1 MDFHMEHLNHVFKS
15 AISQLGP
22 NIIDPSLAQTGR
34 ALRPI
39 SSLQDHFDVVTNM
52 PTESNY
58 HSKPNTKRDLLEVI
72 RILQQEAV
80 FTTTPKR
87 RFKNF
92 KSMSG
97 SLMNNVDAKT
107 LEDWM
112 SSHFKN
118 MIRYL

>member
-1 MDFHMEHLNHVFKS
+1 MEHLNHVFKS
-15 AISQLGP
+15 AISRLGP
-22 NIIDPSLAQTGR
+22 NTIGPSLDQTGR
-34 ALRPI
+34 ALTPI

-72 RILQQEAV
+72 RILQQEVV
-80 FTTTPKR
+80 FTTTPEC

-97 SLMNNVDAKT
+97 SLMNNVNAKT

-112 SSHFKN
+112 SSQFKN
-118 MIRYL
+118 IV